1 MTPQRL
7 GQHFLIDTS
16 VVKMI
21 VDAAD
26 MRHDD
31 IVVEVGPGRG
41 ALTKD
46 IVSQAG
52 QFAGNVYVSGSI
64 KPFFVLPTVC
74 MRCRLCVCV
83 CMCPAVII
91 RQNTYT
97 GAMCNFGS

>member
-7 GQHFLIDTS
+7 VQHFLIDTS

-52 QFAGNVYVSGSI
+52 
-64 KPFFVLPTVC
+64 KVLLIEYDAE
-74 MRCRLCVCV
+74 MAARL
-83 CMCPAVII
+83 AL
-91 RQNTYT
+91 RY
-97 GAMCNFGS
+97 